1 MIRLD
6 RPNRLVFDG
15 MEVRAVRDLSHVD
28 EATLRAMAQR
38 GFAAKDLHGRPL
50 VLHHLEQNPAGP
62 IVEIP
67 KPLHNIHNPVQHP
80 LGNAPG
86 VGLTA
91 EQRAA
96 FDAWRVEYWKARAAE
111 ELTKRGW

>member
-1 MIRLD
+1 M
-6 RPNRLVFDG
+6 FDG
-15 MEVRAVRDLSHVD
+15 MEVRAVRDLAHVD

-38 GFAAKDLHGRPL
+38 GFAGKDIYGRPL
-50 VLHHLEQNPAGP
+50 VLHHMGQSPAGP
-62 IVEIP
+62 LVEIP
-67 KPLHNIHNPVQHP
+67 RPLHNINNAIQHP

-96 FDAWRVEYWKARAAE
+96 FDVWRVEYWKVRAIE
-111 ELTKRGW
+111 ELAKRGL